1 MGIYQ
6 GLRGYTD
13 QGMAMEVE
21 IRDGDG
27 YRSEDIGKYVYR
39 SRISWVQI
47 KEWDWV
53 QIRDPKHILE
63 FLCRNSANDSMNQ
76 S

>member
-13 QGMAMEVE
+13 QRMAMGVE

-27 YRSEDIGKYVYR
+27 YRSKDIGKCEYR

-47 KEWDWV
+47 EKWDWV
-53 QIRDPKHILE
+53 QIRDPKYILE
-63 FLCRNSANDSMNQ
+63 FSCRNSANDSMNQ